1 MMRIGQQIR
10 TNLVALISLLVALSA
25 LGYTAWRQ
33 ELTEDNRTLRVAA
46 FSMLQTAE
54 ELQSVVDFAHYDADL
69 KAGNPIKG
77 WGKVLYIRDLGT
89 IMPPPVQKQARDLQR
104 TWEQDWNV
112 MEHDEA
118 AAMRITQAIE
128 RLRAEVR
135 VLLVS
140 LQ

>member
-54 ELQSVVDFAHYDADL
+54 ELQSVVDFAHYDSDL

-77 WGKVLYIRDLGT
+77 WGKVLYIRDLGI

-112 MEHDEA
+112 MVQDEA

-128 RLRAEVR
+128 HLRAEVR

>member
-46 FSMLQTAE
+46 FSMLQTAA

-69 KAGNPIKG
+69 NAGNPIKG
-77 WGKVLYIRDLGT
+77 WGKVLYIRDLGI

-104 TWEQDWNV
+104 AWEQDWNV
-112 MEHDEA
+112 MEQDEA
-118 AAMRITQAIE
+118 AAMRLTQAIE

>member
-54 ELQSVVDFAHYDADL
+54 ELQSVVDFAHYDSDL

-77 WGKVLYIRDLGT
+77 WGKVLYIRDLGI

-112 MEHDEA
+112 MEQDEA